1 MNLNK
6 RIVIA
11 ITGASGSIYAL
22 RLIQVLTLA
31 GRDVDWTISPAG
43 FEVLKHETELSISE
57 PSELFEKLRLDQPLW
72 EQLSQKRPGAK
83 PLDFENDPYPPR
95 YFDCENFTA
104 PIASGSN
111 RTAAMVVC
119 PCSHRTLGAIAS
131 GSGDNLIHRAAEVHL
146 KERRPLVLVP
156 RETPVS
162 LIHLENLVKLTRAG
176 AVVLP
181 ASPAFYHKPQ
191 NLWDLI
197 DFIVARICDVLGV
210 EHGLVEPWGVS

>member
-22 RLIQVLTLA
+22 RLIQVLTSA

-43 FEVLKHETELSISE
+43 FNVLKHETELNVSD
-57 PSELFEKLRLDQPLW
+57 PNALFETLRLNRPLW
-72 EQLSQKRPGAK
+72 EQLPQKRPDAK
-83 PLDFENDPYPPR
+83 PLNFGNEPRPPR
-95 YFDCENFTA
+95 FFDCENLAA
-104 PIASGSN
+104 PIASGSY
-111 RTAAMVVC
+111 RTTAMVVC

-176 AVVLP
+176 SIVLP

-191 NLWDLI
+191 SLWDLI
-197 DFIVARICDVLGV
+197 DFIVARICDVLDV
-210 EHGLVEPWGVS
+210 PHGLVEPWGAS